1 MTSDEFKDRRP
12 AQGSAS
18 LSDPD
23 GVQLPAVNAPST
35 ILTEEVFSLLAER
48 LTVNLNRRK
57 IGEIVVR
64 KEIETQIVQV
74 QVPVRREKLI
84 VEQVSPEYQLLAEI
98 DLDQTNTAHLAL
110 LHESGDLPAAAVTD
124 DPISANHDREPTSI
138 SPGAGS
144 TNEVNGASH
153 RTQHY
158 QDRSTVYGEIY
169 SPQAA
174 SDLLTELANL
184 PTQDWEIVRIEIVLK
199 DAKHQDI
206 YQALVDRYDRV

>member
-1 MTSDEFKDRRP
+1 MTSDKFKDRR
-12 AQGSAS
+12 
-18 LSDPD
+18 SDPD
-23 GVQLPAVNAPST
+23 GVQLPAVNASST
-35 ILTEEVFSLLAER
+35 ILTEEVFSLLSER

-110 LHESGDLPAAAVTD
+110 LHESSDLPTAVTD
-124 DPISANHDREPTSI
+124 DRISVNHDRQPTSI
-138 SPGAGS
+138 SLGAGS
-144 TNEVNGASH
+144 TTDVNGASH
-153 RTQHY
+153 RTQQH

-199 DAKHQDI
+199 DAKHQDV